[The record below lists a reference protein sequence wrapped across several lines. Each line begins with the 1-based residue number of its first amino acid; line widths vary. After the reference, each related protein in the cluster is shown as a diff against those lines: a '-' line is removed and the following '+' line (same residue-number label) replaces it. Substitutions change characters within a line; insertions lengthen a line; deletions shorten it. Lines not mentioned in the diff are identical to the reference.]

1 MKQSLAVCVVA
12 CVLTGCADP
21 SSSQLDPTGPRY
33 VTIDSQPVTTLTLS
47 APGPCVTRVE
57 WERGGIAEVEHR
69 VELDGGTNLA
79 VRVAPDKPPRS
90 STVQWD
96 PNSFYW
102 SGGTS
107 RVPTGRIAAI
117 ARDRKGNVVAS
128 AGPEAVNFDCGAP

>member
-21 SSSQLDPTGPRY
+21 SSTQLDPTGPRY

-47 APGPCVTRVE
+47 APAPCVTRVE
-57 WERGGIAEVEHR
+57 WERGGIAEVVHM
-69 VELDGGTNLA
+69 VELEGGTSLA
-79 VRVAPDKPPRS
+79 APVALDKPPRS
-90 STVQWD
+90 STAQWD
-96 PNSFYW
+96 ANDFY
-102 SGGTS
+102 GGTN